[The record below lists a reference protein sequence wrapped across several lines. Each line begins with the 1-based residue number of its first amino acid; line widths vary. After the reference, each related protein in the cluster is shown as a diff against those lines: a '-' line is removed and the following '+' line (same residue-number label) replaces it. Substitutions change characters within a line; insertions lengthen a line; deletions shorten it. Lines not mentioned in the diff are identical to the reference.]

1 MNHQVLNIE
10 QMQHLKELGLDTSKA
25 SMVLLYTDDE
35 GEIIEWEDADEF
47 PEKFVR
53 LYDAETGDYDHSYRK
68 CCGVFTSDD
77 IQAILPKIIKPKDYF
92 YCDTYYLY
100 VDYQYNT
107 VSYSYHIADEGLIE
121 HKTFKIEEYGSLIN
135 TLYEALCWCIEQGY
149 VETKKEE

>member
-1 MNHQVLNIE
+1 MSNIMNHQILNIE

-25 SMVLLYTDDE
+25 SAYWHRVVRMNT
-35 GEIIEWEDADEF
+35 GEIVTNW
-47 PEKFVR
+47 FVSFSEPSPC
-53 LYDAETGDYDHSYRK
+53 LATMKVETIPT
-68 CCGVFTSDD
+68 FTSDD
-77 IQAILPKIIKPKDYF
+77 IQSILPKVIKPKDYF

-121 HKTFKIEEYGSLIN
+121 HKAFKIEEYGSLIN
-135 TLYEALCWCIEQGY
+135 TLYETLCWCIEQGF